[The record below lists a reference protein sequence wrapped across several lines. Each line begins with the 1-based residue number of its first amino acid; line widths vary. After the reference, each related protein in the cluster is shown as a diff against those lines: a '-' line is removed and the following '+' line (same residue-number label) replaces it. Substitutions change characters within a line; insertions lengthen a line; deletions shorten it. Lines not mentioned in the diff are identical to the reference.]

1 MEDEEQAEL
10 SEVKI
15 EIDIAEEP
23 PQYWMTDQQSQ
34 SKCEEIVYVD
44 GWNSK
49 WSVQCNSGTVY
60 RFTGV
65 GAATMA

>member
-34 SKCEEIVYVD
+34 SKCEEIVC
-44 GWNSK
+44 GWMDEL
-49 WSVQCNSGTVY
+49 WRVQCNSRTV
-60 RFTGV
+60 GGD
-65 GAATMA
+65 GAM

>member
-34 SKCEEIVYVD
+34 S
-44 GWNSK
+44 
-49 WSVQCNSGTVY
+49 
-60 RFTGV
+60 
-65 GAATMA
+65 

>member
-23 PQYWMTDQQSQ
+23 PQYWMTSH
-34 SKCEEIVYVD
+34 KV
-44 GWNSK
+44 
-49 WSVQCNSGTVY
+49 SVKKLCQCVC
-60 RFTGV
+60 V
-65 GAATMA
+65 G